1 MTDDE
6 LEAAL
11 DEGDSQAIAVM
22 TLRDVFA
29 ASALTGLLGPQVTS
43 EMFPLISKAA
53 FELADAMLC
62 ERMKP

>member
-6 LEAAL
+6 LEAAM
-11 DEGDSQAIAVM
+11 DEGDSQAMAVM

-43 EMFPLISKAA
+43 EMFPLISEAA
-53 FELADAMLC
+53 FQLADAML
-62 ERMKP
+62 RARVAK